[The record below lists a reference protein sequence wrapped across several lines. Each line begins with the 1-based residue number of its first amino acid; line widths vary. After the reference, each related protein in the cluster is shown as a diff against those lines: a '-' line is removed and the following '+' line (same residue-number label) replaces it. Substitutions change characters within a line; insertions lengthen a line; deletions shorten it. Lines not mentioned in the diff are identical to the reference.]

1 MERVKHKKRRKW
13 WLRFFAIFMSICLL
27 VSGYFFY
34 QVWGAMNQSFDPL
47 NRDKS
52 DKRDSAVSMDEPF
65 SVLILGTDVKD
76 ESKPWRSDVI
86 MVATINPH
94 EKSMKMLSIPR
105 DTYAEIA
112 NSNGVK
118 TKINA
123 APVYGQQSGVG
134 PVTNTVYTVENFLN
148 IPIDYYV
155 KVNFTGFM
163 EVVDALG
170 GVEVNI
176 PFTFTTRNFGEYLTY
191 QEGPAHLD
199 GRQALG
205 YVRMRKQDPRGDSGR
220 NDRQREVLQ
229 SLMEQALS
237 VKSISKVDDILRSV
251 GNNVTHDFE
260 INQFMALQS
269 IYSEA
274 KNQSESVTME
284 GFDDKNNPRGIWFH
298 YVSDEER
305 LRVSNLLREHL
316 ELDLETLDG
325 NPYNP
330 EQDPANQEGTPSE
343 QPGQAPGTDGSH
355 QEPPSTDH

>member
-1 MERVKHKKRRKW
+1 
-13 WLRFFAIFMSICLL
+13 
-27 VSGYFFY
+27 
-34 QVWGAMNQSFDPL
+34 MNQSYDPL
-47 NRDKS
+47 NREKS
-52 DKRDSAVSMDEPF
+52 AKRDAEVTMDDPF

-76 ESKPWRSDVI
+76 ESQPWRSDVM
-86 MVATINPH
+86 MVVTINPN

-105 DTYAEIA
+105 DTYTEIT

-134 PVTNTVYTVENFLN
+134 PVTNTVYTVEEFLN

-163 EVVDALG
+163 EIVDALG
-170 GVEVNI
+170 GVDVNI
-176 PFTFTTRNFGEYLTY
+176 PFTFTMRLFNEYITY

-205 YVRMRKQDPRGDSGR
+205 YVRMRKEDPRGDAGR
-220 NDRQREVLQ
+220 NERQREVFQ

-237 VKSISKVDDILRSV
+237 IKSISKVDDILRSV

-260 INQFMALQS
+260 VSQFMALQN
-269 IYSEA
+269 IYSQA
-274 KNQSESVTME
+274 KNQTETVAME
-284 GFDDKNNPRGIWFH
+284 GYDDKNNPRGVWFH
-298 YVSDEER
+298 HVSDEER

-316 ELDLETLDG
+316 ELDPETLDG

-330 EQDPANQEGTPSE
+330 AQDPNNPANKPTEE
-343 QPGQAPGTDGSH
+343 QPGQAPGTEDTH
-355 QEPPSTDH
+355 QETPSSDY